1 MYRGSVSD
9 SVHLKPYCQAEKRLH
24 GSQYRPF
31 DTGSCKADPNLERT
45 TLQAKHT
52 PSGGAP
58 SLLSSSKVPS
68 ENLTSRMIG
77 PAVVLSKNGQNI
89 RVSLNFTSTLST
101 LRKKRSNTYQHLGMT
116 RTCIAHG
123 IHTVAGD
130 QQDPAEH
137 NRARQS
143 NQSQQRASDHQSKKW
158 SGITPTIDVLLC
170 NTILILSSKTY

>member
-1 MYRGSVSD
+1 MYRGSCVRQRAF
-9 SVHLKPYCQAEKRLH
+9 KPYCQAEKRLH

-77 PAVVLSKNGQNI
+77 PAVVLLENGQNI

-123 IHTVAGD
+123 IHTVALTSKILPSTTGLD
-130 QQDPAEH
+130 KVTSHSKEH
-137 NRARQS
+137 VTIRA
-143 NQSQQRASDHQSKKW
+143 K
-158 SGITPTIDVLLC
+158 SGLVSRPPLEFCYATQF
-170 NTILILSSKTY
+170 